1 MVRFKFFVH
10 CAGWKDG
17 GYENIHFA
25 DTTTDAKRIVANWNS
40 EGIRTTLLSVETISD
55 ADFAAD
61 YIC

>member
-17 GYENIHFA
+17 GYENTHFA
-25 DTTTDAKRIVANWNS
+25 STASEARRIVKNWNS
-40 EGIRTTLLSVETISD
+40 EGIRTTLLSVETISG

>member
-25 DTTTDAKRIVANWNS
+25 DTATDAKRIVANWNS

-61 YIC
+61 CIY

>member
-10 CAGWKDG
+10 CAGCKDG
-17 GYENIHFA
+17 GYENMHFA
-25 DTTTDAKRIVANWNS
+25 DTATDAKCIVANWNA
-40 EGIRTTLLSVETISD
+40 EGIRTTLLSVEPIND

>member
-17 GYENIHFA
+17 GYENMHFA
-25 DTTTDAKRIVANWNS
+25 DTATDAKRIVANWNA
-40 EGIRTTLLSVETISD
+40 EGIRTTLLSVEPIND

>member
-1 MVRFKFFVH
+1 MVQFKFFVH

-25 DTTTDAKRIVANWNS
+25 DTANDAKRIVANWNAD
-40 EGIRTTLLSVETISD
+40 GIRTTLLSVEPISD

-61 YIC
+61 YTC